1 MSSELLVSRLGG
13 MTWAALRENGA
24 TVELRVE
31 REGDRGAVGR
41 IVKGRVTRVLPGIQ
55 SAFLDVG
62 SGRDA
67 FLYVGDLVLPGESP
81 SEPPVEADVDLA
93 AAGDDDGEES
103 EEGEDAVREGSRPRP
118 AARMGPIEDR
128 LKDGREILV
137 QVAREG
143 IGTKGARVTCFVAL
157 PGRYLVYMPQLA
169 FRGISRKIGDADER
183 SRLHAVLDAL
193 PASSGGFIVRTA
205 GEGAD
210 ESAFR
215 ADAAMLRAEWEAI
228 QVRAAA
234 CHAPSVVHT
243 ELDLLLRLLRD
254 APREGLDRIVLDDP
268 DYHDRAIAYLSALAP
283 TLAGRVRLHAGP
295 APLLESHGID
305 QEIEKALRPKVW
317 LRSGGYLVI
326 QQTEALVSIDVNTG
340 KFVGASRPEETVL
353 RTNLEA
359 AAEIARQLRLRDL
372 GGIIVV
378 DFIDM
383 ESPEN
388 RKQVLDALEEALRR
402 DRARTKVV
410 GLSELGLVQLT
421 RKRTR
426 PGVGASLTRSCP
438 LCGGHGRVKAPETV
452 AREALS
458 EILRL
463 LPGLE
468 EQAVVVRVHPDTAS
482 ALRLALETAGSLLEP
497 ALAVRVRVEE
507 DPAVRPDRFDV
518 LAF

>member
-13 MTWAALRENGA
+13 MTWAALREDGA

-67 FLYVGDLVLPGESP
+67 FLHVGDLVLPGERP
-81 SEPPVEADVDLA
+81 PEPAPGVDLELAPA
-93 AAGDDDGEES
+93 ADD
-103 EEGEDAVREGSRPRP
+103 EGEDGEVLDRVASHPRSV
-118 AARMGPIEDR
+118 ARGGPIEDR
-128 LKDGREILV
+128 LKQGREILV

-143 IGTKGARVTCFVAL
+143 IGTKGARVTCFIAL
-157 PGRYLVYMPQLA
+157 PGRFLVYMPQLA
-169 FRGISRKIGDADER
+169 FRGISRKITDPEER
-183 SRLHAVLDAL
+183 SRLRAVLEAL
-193 PASSGGFIVRTA
+193 PPLPGGFIVRTA
-205 GEGAD
+205 GEAAD
-210 ESAFR
+210 GSAFR
-215 ADAAMLRAEWEAI
+215 ADAEMLRAEWEAI
-228 QVRAAA
+228 EARAARSP
-234 CHAPSVVHT
+234 APAVVHT

-268 DYHDRAIAYLSALAP
+268 DHHDRAIAYLSALAP
-283 TLAGRVRLHAGP
+283 ALAARVRLHSGP
-295 APLLESHGID
+295 APLLETHGID

-317 LRSGGYLVI
+317 LKSGGYLVI

-340 KFVGASRPEETVL
+340 KFVGATRPEETVL

-359 AAEIARQLRLRDL
+359 AAEIGRQLRLRDL

-383 ESPEN
+383 DSPDN
-388 RKQVLDALEEALRR
+388 RKQVLAALEEALRR

-410 GLSELGLVQLT
+410 GISELGLVQLT

-438 LCGGHGRVKAPETV
+438 LCGGHGRVKAAETV

-458 EILRL
+458 EVLRL
-463 LPGLE
+463 APGLE
-468 EQAVVVRVHPDTAS
+468 EQAVIVRIHPDVAS
-482 ALRLALETAGSLLEP
+482 VLRLALETAGPLIEP
-497 ALAVRVRVEE
+497 SLAVRIRVEE
-507 DPAVRPDRFDV
+507 DPSVRPDRFDV
-518 LAF
+518 LAV

>member
-1 MSSELLVSRLGG
+1 

-31 REGDRGAVGR
+31 REGERGAVGR

-55 SAFLDVG
+55 SAFLEVG
-62 SGRDA
+62 TGRDA
-67 FLYVGDLVLPGESP
+67 FLHVGDLILPGETP
-81 SEPPVEADVDLA
+81 AEPPAETDLDLSPP
-93 AAGDDDGEES
+93 GDEDG
-103 EEGEDAVREGSRPRP
+103 EEGEDLVREGPPTRP

-128 LKDGREILV
+128 LHEGQEILV

-169 FRGISRKIGDADER
+169 FRGISRKIADDDER
-183 SRLHAVLDAL
+183 SRLRAILDSL
-193 PASSGGFIVRTA
+193 PVSPGGFIVRTA

-215 ADAAMLRAEWEAI
+215 ADAEMLHAEWEVIEA
-228 QVRAAA
+228 RAAA
-234 CHAPSVVHT
+234 CHAPLVVHT

-254 APREGLDRIVLDDP
+254 APRDGLDRIVLDDR
-268 DYHDRAIAYLSALAP
+268 DFHDRAIAYLSALAP
-283 TLAGRVRLHAGP
+283 ALAARVRLHPGP
-295 APLLESHGID
+295 VPLLESHGIG

-340 KFVGASRPEETVL
+340 KFVGSSRPEETVL

-359 AAEIARQLRLRDL
+359 ADEIARQLRLRDL

-383 ESPEN
+383 ETPEN
-388 RKQVLDALEEALRR
+388 RRHVLEALEVALRR

-410 GLSELGLVQLT
+410 GLSDLGLVQLT

-426 PGVGASLTRSCP
+426 PGVGTSLTRSCP

-458 EILRL
+458 EVLRL
-463 LPGLE
+463 APDLE
-468 EQAVVVRVHPDTAS
+468 EQAVVVRVHPDVATAM
-482 ALRLALETAGSLLEP
+482 RLALATSGPLIEPSLI
-497 ALAVRVRVEE
+497 ARVRVEE
-507 DPAVRPDRFDV
+507 DPEVRPDRYDV

>member
-13 MTWAALRENGA
+13 MTWAALREDGV

-31 REGDRGAVGR
+31 REGERGAVGR

-67 FLYVGDLVLPGESP
+67 FLHVGDLVLPGERP
-81 SEPPVEADVDLA
+81 PEPAPGVDLELTPA
-93 AAGDDDGEES
+93 AD
-103 EEGEDAVREGSRPRP
+103 EEGEDGEDLDRDGSRPRTP
-118 AARMGPIEDR
+118 ARGGPIEDR
-128 LKDGREILV
+128 LKEGRELLV

-157 PGRYLVYMPQLA
+157 PGRYLVYMPQLE
-169 FRGISRKIGDADER
+169 FRGISRKITDPDER
-183 SRLHAVLDAL
+183 SRLRAVLDVLPAL
-193 PASSGGFIVRTA
+193 PGGFIVRTA
-205 GEGAD
+205 GEGA
-210 ESAFR
+210 EEPAFR
-215 ADAAMLRAEWEAI
+215 ADAEMLRAEWDGIEA
-228 QVRAAA
+228 RAARST
-234 CHAPSVVHT
+234 APAVVHT

-268 DYHDRAIAYLSALAP
+268 DFHDRAIAYLSALAP
-283 TLAGRVRLHAGP
+283 TLATRVRFHAGA
-295 APLLESHGID
+295 APLLEAHGID
-305 QEIEKALRPKVW
+305 LEIEKALRPKVW
-317 LRSGGYLVI
+317 LKSGGYLVI

-359 AAEIARQLRLRDL
+359 AAEIGRQLRLRDL

-383 ESPEN
+383 DSAEN
-388 RKQVLDALEEALRR
+388 RRQVLAALEETLRR

-410 GLSELGLVQLT
+410 GISDLGLVQLT

-426 PGVGASLTRSCP
+426 PGVGTSLTRACP

-458 EILRL
+458 EVLRL
-463 LPGLE
+463 LPGLD
-468 EQAVVVRVHPDTAS
+468 EQTLVVRIHPDVATV
-482 ALRLALETAGSLLEP
+482 LRLALQTAGP
-497 ALAVRVRVEE
+497 RIDPTLAARIRVEE
-507 DPAVRPDRFDV
+507 DPTARPDRFDV

>member
-1 MSSELLVSRLGG
+1 

-41 IVKGRVTRVLPGIQ
+41 IVTGRVTRVLPGIQ

-62 SGRDA
+62 TGRDA

-81 SEPPVEADVDLA
+81 SEPPAEADLDLSH
-93 AAGDDDGEES
+93 AGDDDGEDV
-103 EEGEDAVREGSRPRP
+103 EEGEELVRAGPRPRP
-118 AARMGPIEDR
+118 AARVGPIEDR
-128 LKDGREILV
+128 LREGQEVLV

-169 FRGISRKIGDADER
+169 FRGISRKIADADER
-183 SRLHAVLDAL
+183 ARLRAIVDGL
-193 PASSGGFIVRTA
+193 PGSPGGFIVRTA

-210 ESAFR
+210 EFAFR
-215 ADAAMLRAEWEAI
+215 ADAAMLRTEWEAI
-228 QVRAAA
+228 RARAAA
-234 CHAPSVVHT
+234 SHAPTVVHT

-254 APREGLDRIVLDDP
+254 APREGLDRVVLDDP
-268 DYHDRAIAYLSALAP
+268 EYQRRAVAYLSALAP
-283 TLAGRVRLHAGP
+283 ALAGRVRLHPGP
-295 APLLESHGID
+295 APLLESHGIG

-317 LRSGGYLVI
+317 LKSGGYVVI

-340 KFVGASRPEETVL
+340 KFVGASRPEETVFH
-353 RTNLEA
+353 TNLEA
-359 AAEIARQLRLRDL
+359 AEEIARQLRLRDL

-388 RKQVLDALEEALRR
+388 RRHVLEALEEALRR

-410 GLSELGLVQLT
+410 GLSDLGLVQLT

-426 PGVGASLTRSCP
+426 PGVGTLLTRSCP
-438 LCGGHGRVKAPETV
+438 LCGGHGRVKASETV

-463 LPGLE
+463 LPVLE
-468 EQAVVVRVHPDTAS
+468 EQTVVVRVHPDTAS
-482 ALRLALETAGSLLEP
+482 ALRLALTTSGPFLDA

-507 DPAVRPDRFDV
+507 DPEVRPDRFDV

>member
-1 MSSELLVSRLGG
+1 MSGELLVSRLGG
-13 MTWAALRENGA
+13 MTWAALREQGV

-41 IVKGRVTRVLPGIQ
+41 IVKGRVTRVLQGIQ

-62 SGRDA
+62 VGRDA
-67 FLYVGDLVLPGESP
+67 FLHVGDLVLPGERVL
-81 SEPPVEADVDLA
+81 EPLPESDLPDLHP
-93 AAGDDDGEES
+93 AGEDDGD
-103 EEGEDAVREGSRPRP
+103 EGEELARVAPRPRP
-118 AARMGPIEDR
+118 SVRAGPIESR
-128 LKDGREILV
+128 LKEGRDVLV

-143 IGTKGARVTCFVAL
+143 IGTKGARVTCFIAL

-169 FRGISRKIGDADER
+169 FRGISRKIADPEER
-183 SRLHAVLDAL
+183 SRLRAILETL
-193 PASSGGFIVRTA
+193 PTSPGGVIVRTA
-205 GEGAD
+205 GEGA
-210 ESAFR
+210 EASAFR
-215 ADAAMLRAEWEAI
+215 ADAAMLLEEWASIQRRATSA
-228 QVRAAA
+228 VPPA
-234 CHAPSVVHT
+234 VVHT

-268 DYHDRAIAYLSALAP
+268 QDHDRAIAYLSALAP
-283 TLAGRVRLHAGP
+283 ALAARVRLHPGP
-295 APLLESHGID
+295 APLFESHGID
-305 QEIEKALRPKVW
+305 QDIDRALRPKVW
-317 LRSGGYLVI
+317 LKSGGYVVI

-340 KFVGASRPEETVL
+340 KFVGASGPEETVL

-383 ESPEN
+383 ESPDN
-388 RKQVLDALEEALRR
+388 QKRVLEALEEALRR

-426 PGVGASLTRSCP
+426 PGVGAALTRACP
-438 LCGGHGRVKAPETV
+438 QCGGHGRVKAPETV

-463 LPGLE
+463 VPGLLE
-468 EQAVVVRVHPDTAS
+468 SSIVVRVHPDCVA
-482 ALRLALETAGSLLEP
+482 ALRLALETAGP
-497 ALAVRVRVEE
+497 HLAPGLVARIRIEE
-507 DPAVRPDRFDV
+507 DPVVRADRFDI

>member
-1 MSSELLVSRLGG
+1 MASELLVSRLGG
-13 MTWAALRENGA
+13 MTWAALREDGA

-67 FLYVGDLVLPGESP
+67 FLHVGDLMLPGERP
-81 SEPPVEADVDLA
+81 SELVPEAELEIA
-93 AAGDDDGEES
+93 PTGDDDAEES
-103 EEGEDAVREGSRPRP
+103 EEGDDLVRGDPRPRP
-118 AARMGPIEDR
+118 KVRAGPIEDR
-128 LKDGREILV
+128 LREGRELLV

-157 PGRYLVYMPQLA
+157 PGRYLVYMPQLS
-169 FRGISRKIGDADER
+169 FRGISRKITDAEER
-183 SRLHAVLDAL
+183 TRLRAVLDAL
-193 PASSGGFIVRTA
+193 PPSPGGFIVRTA
-205 GEGAD
+205 GEGA
-210 ESAFR
+210 EETAFR
-215 ADAAMLRAEWEAI
+215 ADAAMLRAEWEVI
-228 QVRAAA
+228 QERAAA

-254 APREGLDRIVLDDP
+254 APRQGLDRIVLDDP
-268 DYHDRAIAYLSALAP
+268 DYHDRAIAYLSTLAPALAV
-283 TLAGRVRLHAGP
+283 RVRLHAGP
-295 APLLESHGID
+295 APLLESFGID
-305 QEIEKALRPKVW
+305 QEIERALRPKVW

-340 KFVGASRPEETVL
+340 KFVGTSRPEETVL

-359 AAEIARQLRLRDL
+359 AAEIGRQLRLRDL

-388 RKQVLDALEEALRR
+388 RKQVLDALEAALRR

-426 PGVGASLTRSCP
+426 PGVAASLTRSCP
-438 LCGGHGRVKAPETV
+438 LCGGHGRVKAPETL

-458 EILRL
+458 EVLRL

-468 EQAVVVRVHPDTAS
+468 EQAVVVRVHPDVAS
-482 ALRLALETAGSLLEP
+482 ALRIALETAGPLLLLTQ
-497 ALAVRVRVEE
+497 AARVRIEE
-507 DPAVRPDRFDV
+507 DPGVRPDRFDV
-518 LAF
+518 LAL